1 MSNTE
6 QESREVPQSLA
17 PIQVER
23 SSDVSDLA
31 GMRGHRGVKITIG
44 VLVLAGV
51 IAGGAQLLRMMDARQ
66 AYATAA
72 AQLDRSETEQGDA
85 FIRCALP
92 HQQRS
97 NLVVPTALHGA
108 IEIATERMGKTY
120 AKVLTTCTPLLE
132 SFQQSIS
139 GIKAPPDVTP
149 KVQAVSKAANDFGA
163 AWLSLR
169 DHLQRAGE
177 ADRAETAPLIDK
189 ITATWQVYQTERE
202 RAKQALSAQL

>member
-1 MSNTE
+1 MSNAE

-23 SSDVSDLA
+23 TTDPDLA
-31 GMRGHRGVKITIG
+31 GMRGHRGVKITIA
-44 VLVLAGV
+44 VLVFAAAIG
-51 IAGGAQLLRMMDARQ
+51 GGAQLLRMMDARQ

-72 AQLDRSETEQGDA
+72 AQLDRSESEQGDA

-92 HQQRS
+92 HQQRG
-97 NLVVPTALHGA
+97 NLTVPTALHGA

-149 KVQAVSKAANDFGA
+149 KVAAVSKAANDFGA
-163 AWLSLR
+163 AWLGLR

-189 ITATWQVYQTERE
+189 ITATWQTYQTERE